1 MNYVLSANRLAD
13 GRVVYLS
20 DSQGWSTHIDQ
31 ARRLTDDDVE
41 QARQLGKIAE
51 ESNLVVDSY
60 TVPLSDGHTHQPAR
74 LRERIRGFGPTVGDH
89 QVRNG
94 HGPEG

>member
-20 DSQGWSTHIDQ
+20 DDQDWSTNIGQ

-41 QARQLGKIAE
+41 QALQVGKSAE
-51 ESNLVVDSY
+51 DNNLIVDSY
-60 TVPLSDGHTHQPAR
+60 TVPLSGDHAYKPER